1 MQLLLEPSFT
11 ARQIY
16 ALPVVIWISR
26 AQIST
31 RYHESKSEMVTYLTN
46 VFKVMYCVN
55 VATRAKFGTVTP
67 ETLAMATTEDAF
79 DHNDVNH
86 DNLLS
91 FDEFQ
96 HWYVLCGACGGVL
109 GGSGGSGVLGV

>member
-1 MQLLLEPSFT
+1 MSILFGGDMNDKAAATFSLYDLNGDGY
-11 ARQIY
+11 I
-16 ALPVVIWISR
+16 
-26 AQIST
+26 
-31 RYHESKSEMVTYLTN
+31 SKSEMVTYLTN

-109 GGSGGSGVLGV
+109 GCSGGSGVLGV